1 MPYHRRKNK
10 KEKYSSWLR
19 GRLRRPTHKQLTKHQ
34 IWITELSCMA
44 TKKIIFKKYWIHL
57 HISWPWKRDLLEQH
71 RSASV
76 WYKWRKWPTTMKL
89 CLKIIGLSI
98 RTMATK
104 SVHPINT
111 LIQDQWSADGNFLLV
126 IFCGQKGL
134 HAKLRYKQEETEE
147 FIQGTATTSLSR
159 GFGPNNTSN

>member
-1 MPYHRRKNK
+1 
-10 KEKYSSWLR
+10 
-19 GRLRRPTHKQLTKHQ
+19 
-34 IWITELSCMA
+34 
-44 TKKIIFKKYWIHL
+44 
-57 HISWPWKRDLLEQH
+57 
-71 RSASV
+71 
-76 WYKWRKWPTTMKL
+76 
-89 CLKIIGLSI
+89 
-98 RTMATK
+98 MATK

-147 FIQGTATTSLSR
+147 FTQGTATTSLSR